1 MSGREGESEGR
12 VTLVTGAASG
22 IGRATVERLTA
33 EGGRV
38 VAMDLTEEGL
48 AWTVDDDR
56 VEGLAGD
63 VTRAADNEAAVA
75 RACEAFGRLDALVL
89 NAGVPSLGGFE
100 DVSTEDFER
109 VLAVNVH
116 GPVHGLRSALGALE
130 QSPAPAVVVT
140 ASTSGL
146 GGDPGMWAYNTA
158 KGAAVNFV
166 RSAAV
171 SLAHRGIRVNGVCPG
186 PTRTAMTAFIESA
199 APAEFE
205 AMGRR
210 IPLQRWGEAE
220 EVAAVIGFL
229 VSPAASFV
237 TGVLVPVDC
246 GMTAQT
252 GQFLPPERLG

>member
-1 MSGREGESEGR
+1 MSDGQGEGR

-22 IGRATVERLTA
+22 IGRATAERLVR

-38 VAMDLTEEGL
+38 VAMDLSEEAL
-48 AWTVDDDR
+48 AWTLEVDH
-56 VEGLAGD
+56 VEGIAGD
-63 VTRAADNEAAVA
+63 VTRASDNAAAVA
-75 RACEAFGRLDALVL
+75 RATEAFGGLDALVL
-89 NAGVPSLGGFE
+89 NAGLPSLGGLE
-100 DVSTEDFER
+100 ELPMEDFER

-116 GPVHGLRSALGALE
+116 GPALGLRAALSALDA
-130 QSPAPAVVVT
+130 STSPAVVVT

-166 RSAAV
+166 RSCAV

-186 PTRTAMTAFIESA
+186 PTRTAMTAFIENA
-199 APAEFE
+199 APAEYE

-210 IPLQRWGEAE
+210 IPLQRWGEPG
-220 EVAAVIGFL
+220 EVAEVIAFL

-237 TGVLVPVDC
+237 TGVLVPVDG

-252 GQFLPPERLG
+252 GQFLPPAAG

>member
-1 MSGREGESEGR
+1 MSSGSDQGR

-22 IGRATVERLTA
+22 IGRATVEKLA
-33 EGGRV
+33 ADGGRV
-38 VAMDLTEEGL
+38 VAMDLTEDAL
-48 AWTVDDDR
+48 AWTSQLEG
-56 VEGLAGD
+56 VEAIAGD
-63 VTRAADNEAAVA
+63 VTSAAANEAAVA
-75 RACEAFGRLDALVL
+75 RALDAFGGLDALVL

-100 DVSTEDFER
+100 DVSMDDFDR
-109 VLAVNVH
+109 VLAVNVS
-116 GPVHGLRSALGALE
+116 GPVLGLKSALAALGA
-130 QSPAPAVVVT
+130 SSSASVVIT

-158 KGAAVNFV
+158 KGAAVNLV

-199 APAEFE
+199 AQAEYE

-210 IPLQRWGEAE
+210 IPLQRWGEAD
-220 EVAAVIGFL
+220 EVAAVIAFL
-229 VSPAASFV
+229 ASPAASFV
-237 TGVLVPVDC
+237 TGVLVPVDG

-252 GQFLPPERLG
+252 GQFLPPPFA

>member
-1 MSGREGESEGR
+1 MSGGEGR

-22 IGRATVERLTA
+22 IGRATVERLAA

-38 VAMDLTEEGL
+38 VAMDRAADGL
-48 AWTVDDDR
+48 AWTEAAER
-56 VEGLAGD
+56 VEAIAGD

-75 RACEAFGRLDALVL
+75 RARDAFGGLDGLVL
-89 NAGVPSLGGFE
+89 NAGLPSLGGLE
-100 DVSTEDFER
+100 DVSMEEFER

-116 GPVHGLRSALGALE
+116 GPALGLRAALPALSA
-130 QSPAPAVVVT
+130 SSAPAVVVT

-186 PTRTAMTAFIESA
+186 PTRTGMTTFIEEG
-199 APAEFE
+199 APTEFE
-205 AMGRR
+205 AMARR
-210 IPLQRWGEAE
+210 IPMQRWGEAA
-220 EVAAVIGFL
+220 EVAAVIAFL
-229 VSPAASFV
+229 LSPDASFV
-237 TGVLVPVDC
+237 TGALVPVDG

-252 GQFLPPERLG
+252 GQFLPPGRTG